1 MKEIYKWK
9 RKPNGAPSAEVAS
22 DCLMAIKKKRGGI
35 TPQLLV
41 IEAGKKTS
49 PLHDCFEWDDTKA
62 AGEFREIQA
71 RCILR
76 FLIVAEVEDEED
88 DEVFVRAFVAASEI
102 TDSEENNSYLTIEEI
117 RSDEDLD
124 RQYKQQLLN
133 ELKEVKYRI
142 KAYRE
147 FSVVVDASEAVKI

>member
-1 MKEIYKWK
+1 MEHTYKWK
-9 RKPNGAPSAEVAS
+9 RKPKGAPEAEVAS

-41 IEAGKKTS
+41 IEASKKRS

-62 AGEFREIQA
+62 AGKFREIQA

-76 FLIVAEVEDEED
+76 FLVVAEVEGD
-88 DEVFVRAFVAASEI
+88 DEPEEFVRAFVAASEI
-102 TDSEENNSYLTIEEI
+102 TDEEENNSYLTIEEI

-142 KAYRE
+142 KAYKE
-147 FSVVVDASEAVKI
+147 FSAVVNAIDAVKI